1 MSEAEAGGLGA
12 PAPKQNQPD
21 SNVRSTFESVLVRLA
36 TFKHRRGIRYD
47 LTDFLSACACFD
59 HPERRLPPVIHVA
72 GTNGKGSTVA
82 YLATGFRAMGLRV
95 GTYTSPHMRSY
106 CERIADDDG
115 PIPES
120 VFCDLA
126 ERVMA
131 GLAPDLA
138 ERITEFEVL
147 TLMAFLYFAVE
158 SNVLTSPFKERGI
171 EGDLSEMG
179 SKGRQPFEQ
188 KTISLD
194 EVERNP
200 SFDIVIIETGLGGR
214 LDATNVV
221 TPIASVIT
229 PIGLDHQD
237 ILGDTLAKI
246 ASEKAGIIK
255 PKVPVFTAIQDP
267 AAQVVLLATAEKNN
281 AFLNVISPWDKL
293 PKSFVMQG
301 DYQRQNAALAY
312 AVVSWLFEGADS
324 LVMPQEM
331 LERDLLAPAMVWG
344 RFTVLHRSG
353 RRVIIDGAHNAHG
366 LNGLQD
372 SLRAHGVVS
381 PTVWMGIL
389 KNRPLEDMLR
399 SWEGWAAELWYT
411 DFAQGTSHGFA
422 DVQVLGLSLPCRERA
437 MPETA
442 DAFEAMILEVPD
454 GGDLVI
460 TGSLYFLAGVS
471 GGGFIPLILKILIYL
486 GSGYVLRWV

>member
-1 MSEAEAGGLGA
+1 MPEAEEGGLGA

-21 SNVRSTFESVLVRLA
+21 SNVLRTFESVLERLSQ
-36 TFKHRRGIRYD
+36 FKHRRGIRYD
-47 LTDFLSACACFD
+47 LTDFLAACACFD

-106 CERIADDDG
+106 CERISDNDG
-115 PIPES
+115 PVSEA

-126 ERVMA
+126 ERVMV
-131 GLAPDLA
+131 GLAPDMA

-147 TLMAFLYFAVE
+147 TLMAFLYFA
-158 SNVLTSPFKERGI
+158 NRI
-171 EGDLSEMG
+171 EGGASVG

-188 KTISLD
+188 KKISLD

-229 PIGLDHQD
+229 PIGMDHQD

-255 PKVPVFTAIQDP
+255 PNVPVFTAIQDP
-267 AAQVVLLATAEKNN
+267 ASQDVLSATAAKNN
-281 AFLNVISPWDKL
+281 AFLQIISPWDVL

-312 AVVSWLFEGADS
+312 GVLAWFLRASAETGAAFLAGFGGAS
-324 LVMPQEM
+324 PQENKIDFKG
-331 LERDLLAPAMVWG
+331 LRPLDPVESLAPAMVWG
-344 RFTVLHRSG
+344 RFTMLYIAG
-353 RRVIIDGAHNAHG
+353 RRVIIDGAHNVHG
-366 LNGLQD
+366 LRGLQE
-372 SLRAHGVVS
+372 SLRAHDVS
-381 PTVWMGIL
+381 RPTLWMGIL
-389 KNRPLEDMLR
+389 KNRPLADMLT

-411 DFAQGTSHGFA
+411 DFAPGTSHAFA
-422 DVQVLGLSLPCRERA
+422 DVVALGLSLPCRERV
-437 MPETA
+437 MPETKV
-442 DAFEAMILEVPD
+442 AFEAMLSEVPE

-460 TGSLYFLAGVS
+460 TGSLYFLAGLGS
-471 GGGFIPLILKILIYL
+471 KTMSEPLI
-486 GSGYVLRWV
+486 

>member
-1 MSEAEAGGLGA
+1 MLA
-12 PAPKQNQPD
+12 
-21 SNVRSTFESVLVRLA
+21 RLA

-47 LTDFLSACACFD
+47 LADFLAACACLD
-59 HPERRLPPVIHVA
+59 NPERRLPPVIHVA

-131 GLAPDLA
+131 GMAPDMA

-147 TLMAFLYFAVE
+147 TLMAFLYFA
-158 SNVLTSPFKERGI
+158 NRI
-171 EGDLSEMG
+171 EGGASVG

-255 PKVPVFTAIQDP
+255 PNVPVFTAIQDP
-267 AAQVVLLATAEKNN
+267 ASQEVLLATAEKNN
-281 AFLNVISPWDKL
+281 AFLQVISPWDTL

-331 LERDLLAPAMVWG
+331 LVHALLAPAMVWG
-344 RFTVLHRSG
+344 RFTVMHMAG
-353 RRVIIDGAHNAHG
+353 RRVIIDGAHNVHG
-366 LNGLQD
+366 LRGLQD
-372 SLRAHGVVS
+372 SLRAHGVAS
-381 PTVWMGIL
+381 PTVWMGVL
-389 KNRPLEDMLR
+389 KNRPLSDMLT
-399 SWEGWAAELWYT
+399 SWEGWASALWYT
-411 DFAQGTSHGFA
+411 DFSPGTSHAFA
-422 DVQVLGLSLPCRERA
+422 DVQALGLLVTCKDVA
-437 MPETA
+437 MPETKV
-442 DAFEAMILEVPD
+442 AFEAILSEIPES
-454 GGDLVI
+454 GDWVI
-460 TGSLYFLAGVS
+460 TGSLYFLAGVY
-471 GGGFIPLILKILIYL
+471 GALFLP
-486 GSGYVLRWV
+486 

>member
-1 MSEAEAGGLGA
+1 MPDTQGFLMGGLGA
-12 PAPKQNQPD
+12 PAPKTQPD
-21 SNVRSTFESVLVRLA
+21 SSVRSTFESVLARLA

-47 LTDFLSACACFD
+47 LADFLDACACFD
-59 HPERRLPPVIHVA
+59 HPESRLPPVIHVA

-106 CERIADDDG
+106 CERIADNDG
-115 PIPES
+115 TISES

-131 GLAPDLA
+131 GLSPSLA

-147 TLMAFLYFAVE
+147 TLMAFLYFANGIEGGASVR

-171 EGDLSEMG
+171 EGDL
-179 SKGRQPFEQ
+179 P
-188 KTISLD
+188 
-194 EVERNP
+194 
-200 SFDIVIIETGLGGR
+200 FDIIIIETGLGGR

-237 ILGDTLAKI
+237 ILGDTLLKI
-246 ASEKAGIIK
+246 AAEKAGIIK
-255 PKVPVFTAIQDP
+255 PTVPVFTAIQDP
-267 AAQVVLLATAEKNN
+267 VAQDVLSATAAKNN
-281 AFLNVISPWDKL
+281 AFLQVIAPWGTL

-344 RFTVLHRSG
+344 RFTVLHMAG
-353 RRVIIDGAHNAHG
+353 RRVIIDGAHNVHG
-366 LNGLQD
+366 LRGLQD
-372 SLRAHGVVS
+372 SLRAHHVS
-381 PTVWMGIL
+381 RPTLWMGIL
-389 KNRPLEDMLR
+389 KNRPLEGMLR
-399 SWEGWAAELWYT
+399 SWEAWAEALWYT
-411 DFAQGTSHGFA
+411 DFAPGMSHAFV
-422 DVQVLGLSLPCRERA
+422 DVEAFGLSLTCKDVAIPD
-437 MPETA
+437 TKV
-442 DAFEAMILEVPD
+442 AFEAMLSEIPE

-471 GGGFIPLILKILIYL
+471 GGVCSQTMSEPLI
-486 GSGYVLRWV
+486 

>member
-1 MSEAEAGGLGA
+1 LA
-12 PAPKQNQPD
+12 
-21 SNVRSTFESVLVRLA
+21 RLA

-47 LTDFLSACACFD
+47 LADFLDACACFD
-59 HPERRLPPVIHVA
+59 HPESRLPPVIHVA

-106 CERIADDDG
+106 CERIADNEG
-115 PIPES
+115 PISEAL
-120 VFCDLA
+120 FCDLA
-126 ERVMA
+126 ERVMV
-131 GLAPDLA
+131 GLASDLA
-138 ERITEFEVL
+138 EKITEFEVL
-147 TLMAFLYFAVE
+147 TLMAFLYFANRIHP
-158 SNVLTSPFKERGI
+158 STSLR
-171 EGDLSEMG
+171 DQ
-179 SKGRQPFEQ
+179 RQPFEE
-188 KTISLD
+188 KTIFLD
-194 EVERNP
+194 EVEKKKD
-200 SFDIVIIETGLGGR
+200 FDIVIIETGLGGR

-237 ILGDTLAKI
+237 ILGDTLTKI

-255 PKVPVFTAIQDP
+255 PNVPVFTAIQDP
-267 AAQVVLLATAEKNN
+267 VAQDVLSATAAKNN
-281 AFLNVISPWDKL
+281 AFLQVISPWDTL

-344 RFTVLHRSG
+344 RFTVLHMAG
-353 RRVIIDGAHNAHG
+353 RRVIIDGAHNVHG
-366 LNGLQD
+366 LRGLQD
-372 SLRAHGVVS
+372 SLRAHGVDS

-389 KNRPLEDMLR
+389 KNRPLADMLT

-411 DFAQGTSHGFA
+411 DFAPGTSHAFA
-422 DVQVLGLSLPCRERA
+422 DVQGLGLSLTCKDVA
-437 MPETA
+437 MPDIKVA
-442 DAFEAMILEVPD
+442 FDAMLSEVSE

-460 TGSLYFLAGVS
+460 TGSLYFLAVFFGVVCS
-471 GGGFIPLILKILIYL
+471 QTMSEPGF
-486 GSGYVLRWV
+486 

>member
-1 MSEAEAGGLGA
+1 MLA
-12 PAPKQNQPD
+12 
-21 SNVRSTFESVLVRLA
+21 RLA

-47 LTDFLSACACFD
+47 LADFLSACACFD

-95 GTYTSPHMRSY
+95 GTYTSPHMQSY
-106 CERIADDDG
+106 CERIADNDG
-115 PIPES
+115 PISES
-120 VFCDLA
+120 VFSELA

-131 GLAPDLA
+131 GLAPDMA

-147 TLMAFLYFAVE
+147 TLMAFLYFA
-158 SNVLTSPFKERGI
+158 NRI
-171 EGDLSEMG
+171 EGGASVG

-267 AAQVVLLATAEKNN
+267 DSQEVLLATAEKNN
-281 AFLNVISPWDKL
+281 AFLQVISPWDKL

-331 LERDLLAPAMVWG
+331 LVHELLAPAMVWG
-344 RFTVLHRSG
+344 RFTVLHSAG
-353 RRVIIDGAHNAHG
+353 RRVIIDGAHNVHG
-366 LNGLQD
+366 LRGLQD
-372 SLRAHGVVS
+372 SLRAHGVAS
-381 PTVWMGIL
+381 PTVWMGVL
-389 KNRPLEDMLR
+389 KNRPLSDMLT
-399 SWEGWAAELWYT
+399 SWEGWASALWYT
-411 DFAQGTSHGFA
+411 DFAPGTSHAFA
-422 DVQVLGLSLPCRERA
+422 DVQALGLLVTCKDVA
-437 MPETA
+437 MPETKV
-442 DAFEAMILEVPD
+442 AFEAILSEIPE
-454 GGDLVI
+454 GGDWVI
-460 TGSLYFLAGVS
+460 TGSLYFLAGVY
-471 GGGFIPLILKILIYL
+471 GALFLP
-486 GSGYVLRWV
+486 

>member
-1 MSEAEAGGLGA
+1 LPEAEEGGLGA
-12 PAPKQNQPD
+12 SAPKQPD
-21 SNVRSTFESVLVRLA
+21 SNVRSTFESVLARLA

-47 LTDFLSACACFD
+47 LADFLAACACLG

-95 GTYTSPHMRSY
+95 GTYTSPHMQSY
-106 CERIADDDG
+106 CERIADNDG
-115 PIPES
+115 PISEA

-126 ERVMA
+126 DHVMA
-131 GLAPDLA
+131 GLSPDMGD
-138 ERITEFEVL
+138 RITEFEVL
-147 TLMAFLYFAVE
+147 TLMAFLYFVGE
-158 SNVLTSPFKERGI
+158 PTPRNSPTPSPPQGGEHKKTLGASLRAAHV
-171 EGDLSEMG
+171 D
-179 SKGRQPFEQ
+179 QPQ
-188 KTISLD
+188 T
-194 EVERNP
+194 P
-200 SFDIVIIETGLGGR
+200 SGFDILIIETGLGGR

-246 ASEKAGIIK
+246 AAEKAGIIK
-255 PKVPVFTAIQDP
+255 PNVPVFTAIQDP
-267 AAQVVLLATAEKNN
+267 EAQDVLSATAAQNN
-281 AFLNVISPWDKL
+281 AFLQVISPWDKL

-344 RFTVLHRSG
+344 RFTVLHIAD

-366 LNGLQD
+366 LRGLQD
-372 SLRAHGVVS
+372 SLRAHGVDA
-381 PTVWMGIL
+381 PIVWMGVL
-389 KNRPLEDMLR
+389 KNRPLADMLT
-399 SWEGWAAELWYT
+399 SWEGWAVELWYS
-411 DFAQGTSHGFA
+411 DFAPGTSHAFA
-422 DVQVLGLSLPCRERA
+422 DVQGLGLSLTCKDVA
-437 MPETA
+437 MPETKV
-442 DAFEAMILEVPD
+442 AFEAMLSEVPE

-460 TGSLYFLAGVS
+460 TGSLYFLAGV
-471 GGGFIPLILKILIYL
+471 
-486 GSGYVLRWV
+486 GS